1 MCTHNIVLH
10 LQKASFIY
18 PLPVYSSVKEDRCAN
33 FKKIVFNTYP
43 HCQSTKVFTPQN
55 IVKAKTA
62 YSQPTSVHCGRYQ
75 LEEHSL
81 HRQSSVAC
89 PPLLCDNE
97 ICDTVSDKQMTQ
109 RLANRP
115 SVSSRRT
122 LLRGN
127 HEGSDIPWGAMQT
140 VLNWILKW
148 KNIAN
153 K

>member
-1 MCTHNIVLH
+1 MLH
-10 LQKASFIY
+10 SQKASFIY
-18 PLPVYSSVKEDRCAN
+18 PLPV
-33 FKKIVFNTYP
+33 KKLDVLTLKNNVQ
-43 HCQSTKVFTPQN
+43 HCQSTKGFTPQN
-55 IVKAKTA
+55 IVKGKKANR
-62 YSQPTSVHCGRYQ
+62 QPTSGHSGRDQ

-127 HEGSDIPWGAMQT
+127 QQTSKETRICPESTMQT